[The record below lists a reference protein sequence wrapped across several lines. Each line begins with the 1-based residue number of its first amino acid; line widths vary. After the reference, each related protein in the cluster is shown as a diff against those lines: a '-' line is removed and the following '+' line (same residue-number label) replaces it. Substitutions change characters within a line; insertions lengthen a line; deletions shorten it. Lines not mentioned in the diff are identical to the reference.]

1 MLLRKMLPWELGVLD
16 EVRFSWIVDDV
27 GVFLSYLG
35 EVYIIHGLRLDLLG
49 RYRLLTHLLLIH
61 VHLIHKYSVLV
72 LVYTMVL
79 VE

>member
-1 MLLRKMLPWELGVLD
+1 MLPRELGVLD
-16 EVRFSWIVDDV
+16 EVRFSWVVNDV

-35 EVYIIHGLRLDLLG
+35 EVYIIYSRRLDLLG
-49 RYRLLTHLLLIH
+49 RYRLMTHLLLIH

-72 LVYTMVL
+72 LVYTLVL